1 MMNIKSTRPL
11 NHLARLL
18 TRAGCVL
25 FLVGAMAVL
34 SLPAQAQ
41 QYVAGQHYT
50 ILDEPLTT
58 SSGDKIEVMELFWYG
73 CPHCYAFEPQVEN
86 WLKNKPENVEFVRV
100 PAVFGRNWE
109 FHARAYYTFEILG
122 VLDQVH
128 GDFFNA
134 IHRDRKQINSESA
147 LVDFLADYGVSEEN
161 VESAFKSFATDNL
174 MRRALTLA
182 RDSQARGVPAIVV
195 DGKYLSGITEAG
207 SQQALLDIV
216 NYLVAKAE
224 SER

>member
-1 MMNIKSTRPL
+1 MMNIKSTSQL
-11 NHLARLL
+11 NHLAKLL
-18 TRAGCVL
+18 THVGSVL
-25 FLVGAMAVL
+25 FLIGAVAVS
-34 SLPAQAQ
+34 SLPARAQ

-50 ILDEPLTT
+50 VLDKPLTT
-58 SSGDKIEVMELFWYG
+58 STGDKIEVMELFWYG
-73 CPHCYAFEPQVEN
+73 CPHCYAFEPQIEN
-86 WLKNKPENVEFVRV
+86 WVKNMPENAEFIRV

-128 GDFFNA
+128 GDFFDA
-134 IHRDRKQINSESA
+134 IHKDRKQINSVSA
-147 LVDFLADYGVSEEN
+147 LADFLEDYGVSEDD
-161 VESAFKSFATDNL
+161 VEAAFKSFATDNF
-174 MRRALTLA
+174 MRRALALA

-207 SQQALLDIV
+207 SQKALLDV
-216 NYLVAKAE
+216 VDYLVARAA